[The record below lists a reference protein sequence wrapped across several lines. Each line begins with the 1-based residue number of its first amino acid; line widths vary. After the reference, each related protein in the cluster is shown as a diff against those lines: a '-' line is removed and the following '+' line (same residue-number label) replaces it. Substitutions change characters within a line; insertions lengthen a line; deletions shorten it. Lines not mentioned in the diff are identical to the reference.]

1 MTAGYIFD
9 YGATLDTGGQHW
21 GRALWHAYER
31 HHVPVSEAHF
41 REAYVYAE
49 RTLGSQRIIMPTD
62 TFRTTL
68 ETKLRLQ
75 LDYLGGLSHHSP
87 LTAYLSPLLEDL
99 YASTREQTARSRDV
113 LLQLKALVPLALVS
127 NFYGNLHVV
136 LREFGLDQLFC
147 AVIES
152 AVVGVRKPD
161 PRIFLMG
168 AEALQLDP
176 SQVTVVGDSLSKD
189 ILPARRAG
197 CQTVWLKGEGW
208 TKDEEAMASEA
219 DRIIRS
225 LDELLVNKEIKTI

>member
-9 YGATLDTGGQHW
+9 YGGTLDTGGQHW
-21 GRALWHAYER
+21 GQALWHAYER
-31 HHVPVSEAHF
+31 HQVPVTEAQF
-41 REAYVYAE
+41 REAYVQAE
-49 RTLGSQRIIMPTD
+49 RTLGSQHIILSTD

-68 ETKLRLQ
+68 ETKIRLQ
-75 LDYLGGLSHHSP
+75 LDYLGRLSP
-87 LTAYLSPLLEDL
+87 LTSYLSPLLEDL
-99 YASTREQTARSRDV
+99 YDRTKAETSRSREV
-113 LLQLKALVPLALVS
+113 LRQLKAQTPLVLVS
-127 NFYGNLHVV
+127 NFYGNISVV
-136 LREFGLDQLFC
+136 LREFGLDQMFQS
-147 AVIES
+147 VIES

-168 AEALQLDP
+168 VEALQLDP

>member
-75 LDYLGGLSHHSP
+75 LDYLGGLSHRSP

-113 LLQLKALVPLALVS
+113 LLQLKAQVPLALVS

-161 PRIFLMG
+161 PRIFTLAVEAMHLTP
-168 AEALQLDP
+168 AE
-176 SQVTVVGDSLSKD
+176 VTVVGDSLEKD
-189 ILPARRAG
+189 IMPAHEAG
-197 CQTVWLKGEGW
+197 CHTVWLRGEGW
-208 TKDEEAMASEA
+208 TSDSQNRECPFCETI
-219 DRIIRS
+219 DS
-225 LDELLVNKEIKTI
+225 LDELLEMIKTR

>member
-9 YGATLDTGGQHW
+9 YGGTLDTGGQHW
-21 GRALWHAYER
+21 GQALWHAYER
-31 HHVPVSEAHF
+31 HQVPVTEAQF
-41 REAYVYAE
+41 RAASVQAE
-49 RTLGSQRIIMPTD
+49 RTLGSQHIILPTD

-68 ETKLRLQ
+68 ETKIRLQ
-75 LDYLGGLSHHSP
+75 LDYLGRLSP
-87 LTAYLSPLLEDL
+87 LTSYLSPLLEDL
-99 YASTREQTARSRDV
+99 YDRTNAETSRSREV
-113 LLQLKALVPLALVS
+113 LRQLNAQTPLGLGS
-127 NFYGNLHVV
+127 NFYGNISVV
-136 LREFGLDQLFC
+136 LREFGLDQMFQS
-147 AVIES
+147 VIES

-168 AEALQLDP
+168 VEALQLDP

-208 TKDEEAMASEA
+208 TKDEETMASEA

>member
-9 YGATLDTGGQHW
+9 YGGTLDQ
-21 GRALWHAYER
+21 
-31 HHVPVSEAHF
+31 
-41 REAYVYAE
+41 AE
-49 RTLGSQRIIMPTD
+49 RTLGSQHIILPTD

-68 ETKLRLQ
+68 ETKIRLQ
-75 LDYLGGLSHHSP
+75 LDYLGRLSP
-87 LTAYLSPLLEDL
+87 LTSYLSPLLEDL
-99 YASTREQTARSRDV
+99 YDRTKAETSRSREV
-113 LLQLKALVPLALVS
+113 LRQLKAQTPLVLVS
-127 NFYGNLHVV
+127 NFYGNISVV
-136 LREFGLDQLFC
+136 LREFGLDQMFQS
-147 AVIES
+147 VIES

-208 TKDEEAMASEA
+208 TKDEETMASEA

>member
-1 MTAGYIFD
+1 M
-9 YGATLDTGGQHW
+9 
-21 GRALWHAYER
+21 
-31 HHVPVSEAHF
+31 
-41 REAYVYAE
+41 
-49 RTLGSQRIIMPTD
+49 GSQHIILPTD

-68 ETKLRLQ
+68 ETKIRLQ
-75 LDYLGGLSHHSP
+75 LDYLGRLSP
-87 LTAYLSPLLEDL
+87 LTSYLSPLLEDL
-99 YASTREQTARSRDV
+99 YDRTKAETSRSREV
-113 LLQLKALVPLALVS
+113 LQQLKAQTPLVLVS
-127 NFYGNLHVV
+127 NFYGNISVV
-136 LREFGLDQLFC
+136 LREFGLDQMFQS
-147 AVIES
+147 VIES

-225 LDELLVNKEIKTI
+225 LDELLVN

>member
-49 RTLGSQRIIMPTD
+49 RTLGSQHIIMPTD

-75 LDYLGGLSHHSP
+75 LDYLGGLSHRSP

-113 LLQLKALVPLALVS
+113 LLQLKRAGA
-127 NFYGNLHVV
+127 
-136 LREFGLDQLFC
+136 FGACQQLLWQSAC
-147 AVIES
+147 RASRVWPRS
-152 AVVGVRKPD
+152 AVLCCHRVCRGGCPQTR
-161 PRIFLMG
+161 
-168 AEALQLDP
+168 P
-176 SQVTVVGDSLSKD
+176 SHLHPWCRGDAFDSSGSD
-189 ILPARRAG
+189 GSGR
-197 CQTVWLKGEGW
+197 QSGERHH
-208 TKDEEAMASEA
+208 ACP
-219 DRIIRS
+219 
-225 LDELLVNKEIKTI
+225 